1 MTTPTIGRRAAEHL
15 MYDKESIARGVTK
28 RMFDDYPD
36 ILEKH
41 GERGRQKCLQDMHY
55 NIEHL
60 IPAVD
65 LEKPEMF
72 ADYARWL
79 DTMLGSRGVSARD
92 VRRCFEMVADEA
104 RDRYDGDVAKVI
116 DAVIRAG
123 VDAVVRE
130 D

>member
-1 MTTPTIGRRAAEHL
+1 MTTQTVGRRAAEQL
-15 MYDKESIARGVTK
+15 MYDKESIARAVTK
-28 RMFDDYPD
+28 RMFDEYPD

-41 GERGRQKCLQDMHY
+41 GERGRQKCLEDMHY
-55 NIEHL
+55 NIQHL

-104 RDRYDGDVAKVI
+104 RARYDGEVAKLI
-116 DAVIRAG
+116 DEVLRAG
-123 VDAVVRE
+123 VSAVERAG
-130 D
+130 

>member
-1 MTTPTIGRRAAEHL
+1 MTTQTVGQRAAERL
-15 MYDKESIARGVTK
+15 IYDKESIARAVTK
-28 RMFDDYPD
+28 RMFAEDPD

-41 GERGRQKCLQDMHY
+41 GERGRQKCLEDMHY

-65 LEKPEMF
+65 LEKAEMF

-79 DTMLGSRGVSARD
+79 DKMLGSRGVSARD
-92 VRRCFEMVADEA
+92 VRRCFEMVADET
-104 RDRYDGDVAKVI
+104 RDRFAFDEAALIDGI
-116 DAVIRAG
+116 IRAG
-123 VDAVVRE
+123 VNAVERQ

>member
-1 MTTPTIGRRAAEHL
+1 MTTQTSGRRAAEQL
-15 MYDKESIARGVTK
+15 MYDKESIARAVTK
-28 RMFDDYPD
+28 RMFDEYPD

-79 DTMLGSRGVSARD
+79 DTMLASRGVCARD

-116 DAVIRAG
+116 DTIIRAG
-123 VDAVVRE
+123 VDAVERE

>member
-1 MTTPTIGRRAAEHL
+1 
-15 MYDKESIARGVTK
+15 MYDKESIARAVTQ
-28 RMFDDYPD
+28 RMFDEYPD

-65 LEKPEMF
+65 LERPEMF

-79 DTMLGSRGVSARD
+79 DTMLGSRGVAARD

-104 RDRYDGDVAKVI
+104 RERYDDEVTKLI
-116 DAVIRAG
+116 DAIIRAG
-123 VDAVVRE
+123 VDAVERE

>member
-1 MTTPTIGRRAAEHL
+1 VTTQTTGRRAAERL
-15 MYDKESIARGVTK
+15 MFDKESIARAVTK
-28 RMFDDYPD
+28 RMFEEYPD

-65 LEKPEMF
+65 LEKPELF

-79 DTMLGSRGVSARD
+79 DVMLGARGVCARD
-92 VRRCFEMVADEA
+92 VRRCLEMIADETRTRFDADEA
-104 RDRYDGDVAKVI
+104 
-116 DAVIRAG
+116 AVVDEMIRAG
-123 VDAVVRE
+123 VAAVERE
-130 D
+130 G

>member
-1 MTTPTIGRRAAEHL
+1 MTTHTVGQRAAEHL
-15 MYDKESIARGVTK
+15 TYDKESIARGVTK
-28 RMFDDYPD
+28 RMFDEYPD
-36 ILEKH
+36 ILEKP

-104 RDRYDGDVAKVI
+104 RTRFDGEEAAII
-116 DAVIRAG
+116 DEIIRAG
-123 VDAVVRE
+123 VAAVERE